1 MRFPGGPYK
10 PQLNWV
16 HFYTFTNI
24 PLCHAHP
31 ASWNRLA
38 TPVCSHREQ
47 YHCFTRVA
55 SPVVTPLSS
64 DSLRWPSGEASV
76 YDMPPVRHGPHAARE
91 IAKHAAAELGWIA
104 SRPPVGRSLIE
115 VCHRRDATHRR
126 ARLCACVCVSWSL
139 TEIYR
144 LVRIK

>member
-10 PQLNWV
+10 PQLNSV
-16 HFYTFTNI
+16 HFNTFTNI

-31 ASWNRLA
+31 ASWNRFT
-38 TPVCSHREQ
+38 TPVCSHCEQ
-47 YHCFTRVA
+47 YRRFTGVA

-76 YDMPPVRHGPHAARE
+76 YDMPPARHGPHAARE

-104 SRPPVGRSLIE
+104 LRPPVDRSLIA
-115 VCHRRDATHRR
+115 VRDRRDATHRR
-126 ARLCACVCVSWSL
+126 ARLRACV
-139 TEIYR
+139 
-144 LVRIK
+144 